1 MRNQKN
7 IPQNHE
13 MTVSTEGLQKTQLL
27 LTTLGF
33 DLFEIWKHE
42 SGETYEVWK
51 SQKSTVRL
59 NVSEEKSLEDAS
71 RSDIVT
77 ELDYLFWELRAIKNT
92 LQDHVYLSD
101 MDELEQER
109 TPQQEFEVA
118 LNSMRDM
125 QGFEEPEKS
134 FLFKKHVDPILLAY
148 LSMDQDQ
155 RKSIQH

>member
-13 MTVSTEGLQKTQLL
+13 MTVSTEGLEKTQLL
-27 LTTLGF
+27 LKTLGF

-42 SGETYEVWK
+42 GGETYEIWK
-51 SQKSTVRL
+51 SHKSTVRI
-59 NVSEEKSLEDAS
+59 NVSQGEPLKDAS

-77 ELDYLFWELRAIKNT
+77 ELDYLYWELRAIKNT
-92 LQDHVYLSD
+92 LQDHVYLPD

-109 TPQQEFEVA
+109 TPQQELEVA
-118 LNSMRDM
+118 LNSMREIED
-125 QGFEEPEKS
+125 FEESEKS

-148 LSMDQDQ
+148 FSMDQDQ
-155 RKSIQH
+155 RKSIQQ